1 MGTEE
6 EALLGENR
14 QEHNA
19 VTQRSGGAVRPVSY
33 SLPGSLQQ
41 DIYATVVRIL
51 AYMGGLGLL
60 AILAVSFFR
69 TETVVAA
76 VESAPHTDWIN
87 IDRPHPAFEV
97 QMPEWG
103 STNVNYYIL
112 RRPRDG
118 GRKDVLTFGDPAANG
133 PYVAFEI
140 YRPGSAGER
149 FMDAP
154 SEIAARIV
162 AFTVTDDVK
171 AAGQLDTK
179 FGTMSLVD
187 FAIAS
192 GSPLGRRAENL
203 ARDQVTGHSPP
214 RRCLGF
220 VRPFDA
226 PLMQVSGWYCSPREE
241 VVDRA
246 VLACAIDRLTMLYA
260 GGDPALAMLFANAEV
275 KRTFC
280 GQRSPILAATP
291 EHAVQPPLPR
301 NATFGALKLRGR
313 LSLR

>member
-1 MGTEE
+1 
-6 EALLGENR
+6 
-14 QEHNA
+14 
-19 VTQRSGGAVRPVSY
+19 
-33 SLPGSLQQ
+33 
-41 DIYATVVRIL
+41 VRIL

-60 AILAVSFFR
+60 AILAASFFR
-69 TETVVAA
+69 SEAVVAT

-87 IDRPHPAFEV
+87 IDRPHPAFEL
-97 QMPEWG
+97 QMPEWAA
-103 STNVNYYIL
+103 TNVNYYIL

-118 GRKDVLTFGDPAANG
+118 SRKDVLTFGEPAANG

-192 GSPLGRRAENL
+192 GSPLGRQAERL
-203 ARDQVTGHSPP
+203 AKDQITGHSQP

-226 PLMQVSGWYCSPREE
+226 PLMQVSGWYCSPGEE

-246 VLACAIDRLTMLYA
+246 VLACALDRLTMLSA
-260 GGDPALAMLFANAEV
+260 GGDVALAMLFANAEV

>member
-1 MGTEE
+1 MKHDAVAT
-6 EALLGENR
+6 AL
-14 QEHNA
+14 
-19 VTQRSGGAVRPVSY
+19 GGAVRPVTY
-33 SLPGSLQQ
+33 SLPD
-41 DIYATVVRIL
+41 DIRATFVRIL
-51 AYMGGLGLL
+51 AYMGGLGLI
-60 AILAVSFFR
+60 AILTASFFH

-87 IDRPHPAFEV
+87 IDRPHPAFEL
-97 QMPEWG
+97 QMPEWT
-103 STNVNYYIL
+103 STSVNYFIL

-118 GRKDVLTFGDPAANG
+118 SRKDVLTFGDPAASG
-133 PYVAFEI
+133 PYVVFEI

-149 FMDAP
+149 FIDAP

-162 AFTVTDDVK
+162 ALTVTDDVK
-171 AAGQLDTK
+171 PAGQLDSK
-179 FGTMSLVD
+179 FGTLSLVD

-192 GSPLGRRAENL
+192 GSPLGRQAEL
-203 ARDQVTGHSPP
+203 LVRSQVTGHAPW

-226 PLMQVSGWYCSPREE
+226 PFMQLSGWYCSSGEE

-246 VLACAIDRLTMLYA
+246 VLACALDRLTLLSA
-260 GGDPALAMLFANAEV
+260 GGDAALAMLFANAEV

-291 EHAVQPPLPR
+291 EHIEPVPAPR
-301 NATFGALKLRGR
+301 NGKVFVKASALKLRGLIR
-313 LSLR
+313 

>member
-1 MGTEE
+1 
-6 EALLGENR
+6 
-14 QEHNA
+14 
-19 VTQRSGGAVRPVSY
+19 VRPVSY
-33 SLPGSLQQ
+33 SLPKSPPRSLLQ
-41 DIYATVVRIL
+41 DIRATIVRIL
-51 AYMGGLGLL
+51 AYMGGLCLL

-76 VESAPHTDWIN
+76 VESSPHTDWIN
-87 IDRPHPAFEV
+87 IDRPHPAFEL
-97 QMPEWG
+97 QMPEWA

-140 YRPGSAGER
+140 YRPGSADER
-149 FMDAP
+149 FIDAA

-171 AAGQLDTK
+171 AAGQIDTK

-187 FAIAS
+187 FAIAAGGPS
-192 GSPLGRRAENL
+192 GRRAGNL
-203 ARDQVTGHSPP
+203 AEGRVTDHVPS

-226 PLMQVSGWYCSPREE
+226 PLMQVSGWYCSPGEE

-246 VLACAIDRLTMLYA
+246 VLSCALDRLTMLSA

-280 GQRSPILAATP
+280 GQRGPILAATP
-291 EHAVQPPLPR
+291 ERAMEPPLPR
-301 NATFGALKLRGR
+301 NPKFGALKLRGR

>member
-154 SEIAARIV
+154 SEIAARIA

-187 FAIAS
+187 FAIAAGGPS
-192 GSPLGRRAENL
+192 GRQAEYF
-203 ARDQVTGHSPP
+203 AKGHVPS

-220 VRPFDA
+220 VRPFEA
-226 PLMQVSGWYCSPREE
+226 PFMQLSGWDCSPGEE
-241 VVDRA
+241 VVDRT
-246 VLACAIDRLTMLYA
+246 VLACALDRLTMLSA
-260 GGDPALAMLFANAEV
+260 GGDAALAVLFAGAEV

-291 EHAVQPPLPR
+291 EHVEPAPLSRTAKAVIK
-301 NATFGALKLRGR
+301 FSVLKLRG
-313 LSLR
+313 SLPIR